1 MDLLELQV
9 VTFAAAAEAI
19 ESVRRQVF
27 QEEQGVSAEL
37 DFDGL
42 DDGATQIIACW
53 NGKPVGTARIRALNE
68 RLAKVERV
76 AVLQSFRGLGIGQ
89 ALMHKAIEHLIC
101 ENIAEVK
108 VNAQIQVKNFYER
121 LGFWQ
126 QGEPFYEADI
136 PHVEMRK
143 SLAA

>member
-1 MDLLELQV
+1 MDSLELKV
-9 VTFAAAAEAI
+9 VTFAEAAEAI
-19 ESVRRQVF
+19 EFVRRQVF

-42 DDGATQIIACW
+42 DEGATQIIARC
-53 NGKPVGTARIRALNE
+53 NGKPVGTARIRSLSGQ
-68 RLAKVERV
+68 LAKVERV

-89 ALMHKAIEHLIC
+89 VLMQKAIEHLIC

-121 LGFWQ
+121 LGFQQ

-136 PHVEMRK
+136 LHIEMRK
-143 SLAA
+143 NLIV